1 MHPVSGTHH
10 RTAILTD
17 GKIVSVTAEKLTRD
31 YAILINGVRSRS
43 VYEESEWE
51 ECAYMMVR
59 NRHGEIKE
67 WKS

>member
-1 MHPVSGTHH
+1 MNHH
-10 RTAILTD
+10 RTAILAN

-31 YAILINGVRSRS
+31 YAIIINGVRSRS

-51 ECAYMMVR
+51 ECAQMMVK

-67 WKS
+67 WKK